1 MSSLEQSLTL
11 DGLFQALGDP
21 ARRGMVDRLCRGP
34 ASVTELAKPLA
45 MTLSAVVQHLRVL
58 EASGLVRTQKE
69 GRVRTCHLETSALE
83 SAERWLVGRRSQWE
97 ARFDRLGECLAAQ
110 DEPRKPTK
118 KRTLKAT

>member
-1 MSSLEQSLTL
+1 
-11 DGLFQALGDP
+11 
-21 ARRGMVDRLCRGP
+21 VDRLCRGP

-58 EASGLVRTQKE
+58 EASGLVRTQKL

-97 ARFDRLGECLAAQ
+97 ARFDRLGEYLAAQ